1 MVRDTLGRDISA
13 CRWKHAHGAPTHH
26 CRSGDTELSS
36 LSCDLPLSKHS
47 CSYSITSFP
56 LCPLPA
62 SCTLLSSI
70 FNTAVRAPIGDLAL
84 IVGDYSKL
92 PGSLSEWTTFTWT
105 VTVNGGE
112 TSGSVDAL
120 MNMNLNTSGSLQPL
134 RFLGSTGLQS
144 VCLMFDEPDPGKS
157 FRSSLNNY
165 TLSCCTILP
174 ISVIEYHLLSH
185 YRSREGTT
193 STW

>member
-13 CRWKHAHGAPTHH
+13 CRWEHAHGAPTHH

-47 CSYSITSFP
+47 CSDSITSFP

-70 FNTAVRAPIGDLAL
+70 FNTAVRVPIGDLAL
-84 IVGDYSKL
+84 IVDDYSKL

-105 VTVNGGE
+105 VMVNGGE

-120 MNMNLNTSGSLQPL
+120 MNINLNTSGTVHVTGNWACSMLQ
-134 RFLGSTGLQS
+134 R
-144 VCLMFDEPDPGKS
+144 
-157 FRSSLNNY
+157 R
-165 TLSCCTILP
+165 
-174 ISVIEYHLLSH
+174 
-185 YRSREGTT
+185 
-193 STW
+193 